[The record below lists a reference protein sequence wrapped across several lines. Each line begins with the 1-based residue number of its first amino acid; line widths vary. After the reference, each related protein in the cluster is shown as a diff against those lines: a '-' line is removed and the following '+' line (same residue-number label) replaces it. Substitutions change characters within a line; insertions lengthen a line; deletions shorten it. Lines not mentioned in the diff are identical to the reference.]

1 MSSEELELAQFRL
14 EAANNAMT
22 TARRL
27 GDVARM
33 EKIQQEISDIK
44 LEIERIQAQGT

>member
-1 MSSEELELAQFRL
+1 MSSEELELTQFRL

-27 GDVARM
+27 GDVARIRA
-33 EKIQQEISDIK
+33 IQQEIDAIK
-44 LEIERIQAQGT
+44 LEIEQIRARGD